1 MCYLGLERVYAT
13 LLSLQTVAGYGKVPL
28 VLALK

>member
-1 MCYLGLERVYAT
+1 MCYLGLVRVYAT
-13 LLSLQTVAGYGKVPL
+13 LLTLHTVAGYGKMSL